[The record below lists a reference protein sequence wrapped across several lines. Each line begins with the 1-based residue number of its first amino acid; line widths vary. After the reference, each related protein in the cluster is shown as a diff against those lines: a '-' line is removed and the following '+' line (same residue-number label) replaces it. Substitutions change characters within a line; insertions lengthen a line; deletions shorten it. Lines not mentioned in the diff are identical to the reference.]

1 MLILHFTRYREIF
14 VVEMSILHS
23 RYRGIDIGE
32 LYLTIL
38 PLCSVNSVSC
48 GCNVNNISSEN
59 SVNIVNCVKIVN
71 CINIVNCVNSVEAV
85 YSAVLLPSLIVF
97 FDKANLA
104 LTK

>member
-48 GCNVNNISSEN
+48 GSNVKNINSEF
-59 SVNIVNCVKIVN
+59 S
-71 CINIVNCVNSVEAV
+71 VNCVNSVQAV
-85 YSAVLLPSLIVF
+85 YSTMLPSSLMVF
-97 FDKANLA
+97 FDTANLA
-104 LTK
+104 LTN